1 MLRVPKTTYA
11 QQCCA
16 LKRKMKVKEVANKI
30 MMRDLM
36 GVKRQRFSGVTM
48 ITFYY
53 QNLKLSGDE
62 DDKGKF
68 KSRRKIHGDIANIK
82 NE

>member
-16 LKRKMKVKEVANKI
+16 LKGKMRVKKVANKI

-36 GVKRQRFSGVTM
+36 GVKR
-48 ITFYY
+48 
-53 QNLKLSGDE
+53 
-62 DDKGKF
+62 
-68 KSRRKIHGDIANIK
+68 
-82 NE
+82 

>member
-16 LKRKMKVKEVANKI
+16 LKRKMRVKEVANKI

-36 GVKRQRFSGVTM
+36 GVKRQRFSGV
-48 ITFYY
+48 YHDHV
-53 QNLKLSGDE
+53 LLS
-62 DDKGKF
+62 KP
-68 KSRRKIHGDIANIK
+68 
-82 NE
+82 